1 MVRDI
6 CKDKKILARRST
18 QALAEDMDTA
28 RDLMDTLVA
37 HRDGCV
43 GMAANMIGV
52 NKRIIAVQS
61 EQGYMLMLNPV
72 ILEKYE
78 PYEAEESCLSLD
90 GVRKTTRYM
99 RIKLRWQTETLRERT
114 RVFEGLDAQI
124 IQHELDHC
132 NGILI

>member
-61 EQGYMLMLNPV
+61 ERGYMLMLNPV

-90 GVRKTTRYM
+90 GVRKMTRYM

-114 RVFEGLDAQI
+114 RVFEDLDAQI

>member
-61 EQGYMLMLNPV
+61 ERGYMLMLNPV

-78 PYEAEESCLSLD
+78 PYEAEESCLSLAECAK
-90 GVRKTTRYM
+90 RRA
-99 RIKLRWQTETLRERT
+99 ICE
-114 RVFEGLDAQI
+114 
-124 IQHELDHC
+124 
-132 NGILI
+132 